1 MTVVSGEPPAR
12 RRLLAV
18 AEDLFLE
25 SGYDRVSVRA
35 INTAAGMNPAAVH
48 YHFGSKDDLVA
59 ALLED
64 RLAPLWADRLT
75 ELAARWEQG
84 RAPSVDELVDV
95 VLTPLTTLST
105 EAAGRLHLHLLARFV
120 LGRARVGWT
129 SRWHD
134 LGPWARLLC
143 AARPELSERE
153 AARRWLLAFDLVLQ
167 TFGTPLTDAPSTER
181 VPIDTLRAF
190 VTAGLATP

>member
-1 MTVVSGEPPAR
+1 MTVASGEPSAR

-35 INTAAGMNPAAVH
+35 INSAAGMNPAAVH
-48 YHFGSKDDLVA
+48 YHFGSKDDLVV

-64 RLAPLWADRLT
+64 RLAPLWADRLAD
-75 ELAARWEQG
+75 LAARWEQG

-95 VLTPLTTLST
+95 VLAPLTTLAT
-105 EAAGRLHLHLLARFV
+105 GAAGRLHLQLLARFV
-120 LGRARVGWT
+120 LGRTRVGWT

-134 LGPWARLLC
+134 PAAWARLLC
-143 AARPELSERE
+143 AARPDLSERE
-153 AARRWLLAFDLVLQ
+153 AARRWVLAFDLILQ
-167 TFGTPLTDAPSTER
+167 TFGTPLTDVPSTGT
-181 VPIDTLRAF
+181 VPVGTLRAF
-190 VTAGLATP
+190 VTAGLAAP